1 VILEYCDF
9 EFLVAVFSE
18 LIPCIQ
24 TLAQIN
30 SDIIVMGLIVPTEQY
45 CILDF
50 SFLLIS
56 VLYKQHAEK

>member
-1 VILEYCDF
+1 
-9 EFLVAVFSE
+9 VAVFSE

-24 TLAQIN
+24 TLAQTD

-50 SFLLIS
+50 SFLIIL
-56 VLYKQHAEK
+56 VLDKVYAEK

>member
-9 EFLVAVFSE
+9 EFLVALFSE

-24 TLAQIN
+24 TLAQTK
-30 SDIIVMGLIVPTEQY
+30 SDIIIMGLIVLTEQY

-50 SFLLIS
+50 SLLLIS
-56 VLYKQHAEK
+56 GLYKDRAEN